1 VISPAGDAGSGMG
14 PGNDKGPMQAL
25 MLHLLRMLETRVE
38 AARIAAQSEVRV
50 VRNRVQLKL
59 LAGVA
64 MIVALWAAIVL
75 IAVAL
80 PPHLRIPVLSG
91 VVALFAIG
99 AVVAWIVA
107 SRDRKQNEPGSLAWF
122 VEGLKLDLE
131 VIARTFE
138 RSTAHAAAQPA
149 DEPPPEQTPPP
160 PRETQEPPTSTRS
173 PPSDLAA

>member
-1 VISPAGDAGSGMG
+1 MG
-14 PGNDKGPMQAL
+14 PGDDKGPTRAL
-25 MLHLLRMLETRVE
+25 LLHLLRMLETRVE
-38 AARIAAQSEVRV
+38 AARITAQSEVRV
-50 VRNRVQLKL
+50 VKNRVQLKL

-80 PPHLRIPVLSG
+80 PPHLRIPVLSA

-107 SRDRKQNEPGSLAWF
+107 SRERKLDEPGSLGWF
-122 VEGLKLDLE
+122 VDGLKLDLE
-131 VIARTFE
+131 VFARTFE

-149 DEPPPEQTPPP
+149 DEPPPDQPPP